1 MILYIY
7 YIKYQIINIF
17 KNQFSKFEF
26 LIFTKIIKS
35 QYLNI

>member
-7 YIKYQIINIF
+7 YIKYQIITIF
-17 KNQFSKFEF
+17 KNQFSKFELF
-26 LIFTKIIKS
+26 IFTKIVKS